1 MNRWQFLSDKQAK
14 MKKFIQ
20 KYWFLASLAC
30 LTTILFF
37 IRNSSQTLAPLVT
50 GVYPL
55 AGKLASSPEKV
66 EVGFEEQTANFKDNL
81 SLSITPQTE
90 TSLSYQENKL
100 VIVFRQPLF
109 QGEEYLFE
117 LKYNNEPLYAWSYQV
132 AELLPTPTPVSE
144 KGDPEIQ
151 KEITDRITQKYPLI
165 KFMPYESENF
175 YINYFGPLEL
185 GVKIKKGDKT
195 EVKWEVYD
203 WLQEKGVD
211 VDSHKI
217 IWLEE

>member
-1 MNRWQFLSDKQAK
+1 

-30 LTTILFF
+30 LATILFF
-37 IRNSSQTLAPLVT
+37 VRNSSQTLAPLVT

-55 AGKLASSPEKV
+55 AGKLTSSPEKV
-66 EVGFEEQTANFKDNL
+66 EVGFEEQTINFKDSL
-81 SLSITPQTE
+81 SLSIVPQIE
-90 TSLSYQENKL
+90 APLSWQENKL
-100 VIVFRQPLF
+100 VVVFRQPLS

-117 LKYNNEPLYAWSYQV
+117 LKYNGEPLYAWSYQI
-132 AELLPTPTPVSE
+132 AELLPAPTPISE
-144 KGDPEIQ
+144 KGDPEVQ
-151 KEITDRITQKYPLI
+151 KEITDRTTQKYPLI

-185 GVKIKKGDKT
+185 GVKIKKGNEAEGDKT

-203 WLQEKGVD
+203 WLQEKGID

>member
-1 MNRWQFLSDKQAK
+1 

-30 LTTILFF
+30 LATILFF
-37 IRNSSQTLAPLVT
+37 VRNSSQTLAPLVT

-55 AGKLASSPEKV
+55 AGKLTSSPEKI
-66 EVGFEEQTANFKDNL
+66 EVGFEEQTINFKDNL

-90 TSLSYQENKL
+90 TSLSWQENKQSLISNESKL
-100 VIVFRQPLF
+100 VVVFRQPLS

-117 LKYNNEPLYAWSYQV
+117 LKYNGEPLYAWSYQI
-132 AELLPTPTPVSE
+132 AELLPTPTPISE
-144 KGDPEIQ
+144 KGDPEVQ
-151 KEITDRITQKYPLI
+151 KEITDRTTQKYPLI
-165 KFMPYESENF
+165 KFMPHESENF